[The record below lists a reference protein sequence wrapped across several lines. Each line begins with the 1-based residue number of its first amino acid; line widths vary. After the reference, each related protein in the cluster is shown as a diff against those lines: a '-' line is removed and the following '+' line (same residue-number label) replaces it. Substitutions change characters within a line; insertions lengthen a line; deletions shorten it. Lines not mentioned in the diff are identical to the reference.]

1 MRSPWLIISLALIG
15 VVALTTACGGG
26 DNTTTATPTGSA
38 SASASPT
45 PAATVEGVSD
55 LAHAVVEIIAV
66 KSSGPVWWGSGTL
79 ISADGLILTNGHVVD
94 NRKNEYETLQIAL
107 TVVTDEP
114 PDVKYTAEIQT
125 VDYAID
131 LAVIKITKTIGGNA
145 VHDTFPFVK
154 VGDSDKVNIGDNL
167 QILGYP
173 GIGGETITFTRGSV
187 SGFTSEHSVGNRA
200 WIKTDATI
208 AGGNSGGLAINDA
221 GKLIGVPSTVG
232 SGSQGQTVDC
242 RFLSDTNGDGTI
254 DSKDTCVP
262 VGGFINGLR
271 PVNLAKA
278 LIADAESGTA
288 YVSPYQQDNGAQA
301 TPVGGT
307 FDTSNISFKNITF
320 SSDVTSDD
328 QPVDTVVSFP
338 SAPPNVCAF
347 WDYSGMQDG
356 MSWDA
361 DWYIDGTLDKQ
372 GSIIGNTWAG
382 GGSGNW
388 WVCVTDQ
395 NGLPDGAYEVVLQ
408 VEGNPQAASALYAG
422 DSHKVVDLKIDNQ
435 GSAEICATAISPV
448 KAQNWGGDKL
458 GSGVTIPSG
467 SSHTVKVAT
476 GDYDI
481 LMVDCSGNTIL
492 QDNGVSITT
501 SGTYT
506 VVDQTPTPP

>member
-1 MRSPWLIISLALIG
+1 MRSPWLIISLALVG
-15 VVALTTACGGG
+15 VLAVATACGGG
-26 DNTTTATPTGSA
+26 DNTTTATPKA

-45 PAATVEGVSD
+45 PAPTVEGVSD

-66 KSSGPVWWGSGTL
+66 DSGGNPVWWGSGTL
-79 ISADGLILTNGHVVD
+79 ISADGLILTNGHVID
-94 NRKNEYETLQIAL
+94 NRKNEYKTLQIAL
-107 TVVTDEP
+107 TVVQDEP

-154 VGDSDKVNIGDNL
+154 VGDSDNVNIGDSL

-173 GIGGETITFTRGSV
+173 GIGGETITYTRGAV

-208 AGGNSGGLAINDA
+208 AGGNSGGLAINDQ
-221 GKLIGVPSTVG
+221 GKLIGVPSITG

-242 RFLSDTNGDGTI
+242 RPLADTNGDHVV
-254 DSKDTCVP
+254 DSNDTCVP

-271 PVNLAKA
+271 PVNLAQN

-320 SSDVTSDD
+320 SSDVTSND
-328 QPVDTVVSFP
+328 QPVDTVIAFP
-338 SAPPNVCAF
+338 SAPQNVCAF

-356 MSWDA
+356 MSWEA
-361 DWYIDGTLDKQ
+361 DWYIDGTLDQQ
-372 GSIIGNTWAG
+372 GSIVGSTWAG

-395 NGLPDGAYEVVLQ
+395 KGLPDGTYEVVLQ
-408 VEGNPQAASALYAG
+408 VEGNPQAASALYVG
-422 DSHKVVDLKIDNQ
+422 DDHKVVDFEIDNQ
-435 GSAEICATAISPV
+435 GSAEICAAAISPV

-458 GSGVTIPSG
+458 GSGVTVPSG
-467 SSHTVKVAT
+467 STRTLKLAT

-481 LMVDCSGNTIL
+481 LMVDCSGTTIL
-492 QDNGVSITT
+492 QDTGVSITK

-506 VVDQTPTPP
+506 VTDQ